1 MSRQDPSYLPLHV
14 NSSISELT
22 INSEVLYWYPWI
34 AELKNKNIWLF
45 LSARWDQDGSYPAC
59 PPPGYE
65 YYIFTGDSLMFQF
78 AEKVAQETKG
88 KVLYLT
94 GPVMSSDLSTD
105 QVTYLPY
112 TADHRRIKRM
122 PTTWPIDKNIK
133 YKASALTN
141 RISQSKV
148 IVFSALKTLLGD
160 DAVYSL
166 NHAHALLKNVHHWE
180 MTGNPVCD
188 AYSKNFMQHWLDKKI
203 FLDNDDQIQGSYN
216 NPAYQNS
223 ALNFTQES
231 YHYSYMTT
239 NGKNYIEPGPF
250 LTEKTWKCLL
260 SRTAFIPVGQYQTY
274 AWLQQMGFKFDYG
287 PLDLSFDQDPGNIT
301 RLEKTVRL
309 IESLQNYTAG
319 DLYQFTLESCEKNYD
334 HAMSDAHWTTCE
346 TFNRDTVNTLIN
358 L

>member
-1 MSRQDPSYLPLHV
+1 MTLHSYIPDF
-14 NSSISELT
+14 
-22 INSEVLYWYPWI
+22 INIGLKDLEITNDILYWYPWI
-34 AELKNKNIWLF
+34 SDLKNKNIWLA
-45 LSARWDQDGSYPAC
+45 LAQKWKSDGSFPDC

-65 YYIFTGDSLMFQF
+65 YYIFSGDSLMFQF
-78 AEKVAQETKG
+78 AERVAQETGG

-94 GPVMSSDLSTD
+94 GPLMASDLCTD

-112 TADHRRIKRM
+112 TSDHRRIKRM
-122 PTTWPIDKNIK
+122 PATWPINKNIK

-166 NHAHALLKNVHHWE
+166 NHAHALLKNVHHWK

-188 AYSKNFMQHWLDKKI
+188 AYSKNFMQHWVDKKI
-203 FLDNDDQIQGSYN
+203 FLDNDDKIEGSYN

-274 AWLQQMGFKFDYG
+274 AWLQQMGFVFDYG
-287 PLDLSFDQDPGNIT
+287 PLDLGFDQDPGNIT

-334 HAMSDAHWTTCE
+334 HAMSDAHLAKCE

>member
-1 MSRQDPSYLPLHV
+1 MTLHSYIPDF
-14 NSSISELT
+14 
-22 INSEVLYWYPWI
+22 INIGLKNLEITNDILYWYPWI
-34 AELKNKNIWLF
+34 SDLKNKNIWLA
-45 LSARWDQDGSYPAC
+45 LAQKWKSDGSFPDC

-65 YYIFTGDSLMFQF
+65 YYIFSGDSLMFQF
-78 AEKVAQETKG
+78 AERVAQETGG

-94 GPVMSSDLSTD
+94 GPLMPSDLSTD

-112 TADHRRIKRM
+112 TSDHRRIKRM
-122 PTTWPIDKNIK
+122 PATWPINKNIK

-188 AYSKNFMQHWLDKKI
+188 AYSKNFMQHWVDKKI
-203 FLDNDDQIQGSYN
+203 FLDNDDKIEGSYN

-239 NGKNYIEPGPF
+239 NGKHYIEPGPF
-250 LTEKTWKCLL
+250 LTEKTWKCVL
-260 SRTAFIPVGQYQTY
+260 SKTAFIPVGQYQTY
-274 AWLQQMGFKFDYG
+274 TWLQQMGMEFNYG
-287 PLDLSFDQDPGNIT
+287 SLDLSFDQDPGNLS
-301 RLEKTVRL
+301 RLEKIVDL
-309 IESLQNYTAG
+309 IESLDQWSAQELFDMTR
-319 DLYQFTLESCEKNYD
+319 DSCEHNYE
-334 HAMSDAHWTTCE
+334 HVVNGNFWKHCE
-346 TFNRDTVNTLIN
+346 EYNQPAYKALGTI
-358 L
+358 

>member
-1 MSRQDPSYLPLHV
+1 MFRREPSYLPLHV
-14 NSSISELT
+14 NSNISELV
-22 INSEVLYWYPWI
+22 IDAEVLYWYPWI
-34 AELKNKNIWLF
+34 AGLKNKNIWLS
-45 LSARWDQDGSYPAC
+45 LSTRWNEDGSYPSC

-65 YYIFTGDSLMFQF
+65 YYIFTGDSLMFRF
-78 AEKVAQETKG
+78 AERVAQETGG

-94 GPVMSSDLSTD
+94 GPLISSDLSTD

-122 PTTWPIDKNIK
+122 PATWPINKDIK

-160 DAVYSL
+160 DVVYSL
-166 NHAHALLKNVHHWE
+166 NHAHAKLKDVHHWE
-180 MTGNPVCD
+180 MTGNPGCD
-188 AYSKNFMQHWLDKKI
+188 AHSKNFIENWMDKNIRLK
-203 FLDNDDQIQGSYN
+203 NDDGVEGSYN

-231 YHYSYMTT
+231 YHYSYMITD
-239 NGKNYIEPGPF
+239 GKHYIEPGPF

-260 SRTAFIPVGQYQTY
+260 SQTAFIPVGQYQSYT
-274 AWLQQMGFKFDYG
+274 WLEQMGFVFDYG
-287 PLDLSFDQDPGNIT
+287 PLDLGFDQDPGNIT
-301 RLEKTVRL
+301 RLEKIIQL
-309 IESLQNYTAG
+309 IESLQHYTAM
-319 DLYQFTLESCEKNYD
+319 DLYEFTLESCKKNYD
-334 HAMSDAHWTTCE
+334 HSMSHDHWKHCE
-346 TFNRDTVNTLIN
+346 GFNQDTINTLIN

>member
-1 MSRQDPSYLPLHV
+1 MTLHSYIPDF
-14 NSSISELT
+14 
-22 INSEVLYWYPWI
+22 INIGLKDLKITNDILYWYPWI
-34 AELKNKNIWLF
+34 SDLKNKNIWLA
-45 LSARWDQDGSYPAC
+45 LAQKWKSDGSFPDC

-65 YYIFTGDSLMFQF
+65 YYIFSGDSLMFQF
-78 AEKVAQETKG
+78 AERVAQETGG

-94 GPVMSSDLSTD
+94 GPLMPSDLSTD

-112 TADHRRIKRM
+112 TSDHRRIKRM
-122 PTTWPIDKNIK
+122 PATWPINKNIK

-188 AYSKNFMQHWLDKKI
+188 AYSKNFMQHWVDKKI
-203 FLDNDDQIQGSYN
+203 FLDNDDKIEGSYN

-239 NGKNYIEPGPF
+239 NGKHYIEPGPF
-250 LTEKTWKCLL
+250 LTEKTWKCIL
-260 SRTAFIPVGQYQTY
+260 SKTAFIPVGQYQTY
-274 AWLQQMGFKFDYG
+274 TWLQQMGMEFNYG
-287 PLDLSFDQDPGNIT
+287 SLDLSFDQDPGNLS
-301 RLEKTVRL
+301 RLEKIVDL
-309 IESLQNYTAG
+309 IESLDQWSAQELFDMTR
-319 DLYQFTLESCEKNYD
+319 DSCEHNYE
-334 HAMSDAHWTTCE
+334 HVVNGNFWKHCE
-346 TFNRDTVNTLIN
+346 EYNQPAYKALGTI
-358 L
+358 